1 MNDIELWSRLRKIE
15 RAKAALEKHGFT
27 TVVVRTGEEAAAFV
41 MSCIGPEMR
50 LGFGGSMTIKD
61 LDISEKARQAGATVL
76 DHNRPG
82 ISPEEKLVV
91 LRAQL
96 TCDLFICSANAV
108 TLTGELLNIDGNGNR
123 VAAMTFGPK
132 RNIVVAGAN
141 KLVADEAMDAAQ
153 CVGCGACAATCP
165 NGSAMLFV
173 AAKVSQLALL
183 PQGRTERRQRV
194 LDMVAQMDREGFG
207 SCSNTYACEAKC
219 PKRISVSHIAR
230 MNREYLRAGF
240 KS

>member
-141 KLVADEAMDAAQ
+141 KLVADEAEGWKRLQSVASPMNNKRLAKDNPCVKSGYCMD
-153 CVGCGACAATCP
+153 CDGAGRICRVYQVLRRRPFLSDFTVV
-165 NGSAMLFV
+165 LV
-173 AAKVSQLALL
+173 AEDL
-183 PQGRTERRQRV
+183 
-194 LDMVAQMDREGFG
+194 GF
-207 SCSNTYACEAKC
+207 
-219 PKRISVSHIAR
+219 
-230 MNREYLRAGF
+230 
-240 KS
+240 